1 MQPFAD
7 PLKRDFS
14 NFFINLLGCS
24 KSVIFALLES
34 FCFAHKKE
42 FADV

>member
-1 MQPFAD
+1 
-7 PLKRDFS
+7 
-14 NFFINLLGCS
+14 LLGCS